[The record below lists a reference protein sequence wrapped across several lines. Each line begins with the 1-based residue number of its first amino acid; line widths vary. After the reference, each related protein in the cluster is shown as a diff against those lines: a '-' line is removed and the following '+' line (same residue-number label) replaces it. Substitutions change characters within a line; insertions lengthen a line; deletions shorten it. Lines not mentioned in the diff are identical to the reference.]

1 MHLKLL
7 DNICIIMT
15 NLRLDNDFQT
25 FLKLLELHG
34 VKYLVVGGYAVAL
47 HGYPRSTGDFDIFI
61 AQSNENGIKVLKAI
75 DDFGFDITEFDNLD
89 FEEEPIAFFM
99 GQPPH
104 KIDVISK
111 ISGID
116 FEEAYP
122 NRVTIQIGDLF
133 VPFIGLDDLKI
144 NKEQSGR
151 LKDLNDLEHLP

>member
-1 MHLKLL
+1 MA
-7 DNICIIMT
+7 MT
-15 NLRLDNDFQT
+15 NLRLGDDFQA

-47 HGYPRSTGDFDIFI
+47 HGYPRSTGDFDVFI
-61 AQSNENGIKVLKAI
+61 EQSNENGLKILKVI
-75 DDFGFDITEFDNLD
+75 DEFGFDISEFDNLN

-111 ISGID
+111 ISGIS
-116 FEEAYP
+116 FEDAYP
-122 NRVTIQIGDLF
+122 KRIEIEISDMII
-133 VPFIGLDDLKI
+133 PFIGLNELKI
-144 NKEQSGR
+144 NKKESGR